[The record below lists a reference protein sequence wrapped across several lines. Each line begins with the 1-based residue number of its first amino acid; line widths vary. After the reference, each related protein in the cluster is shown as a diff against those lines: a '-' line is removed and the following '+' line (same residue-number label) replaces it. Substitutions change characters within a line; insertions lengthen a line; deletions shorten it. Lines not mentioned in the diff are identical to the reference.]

1 MMFGFGLLVLLFGGL
16 LVALL
21 QGGSGL
27 LSKAGDVDLSDLS
40 GLSGQGQQPSARE
53 VLDERLARGEI
64 SPEEYEAIRARIEQ

>member
-1 MMFGFGLLVLLFGGL
+1 MFGFGLLVLLFGGL

-27 LSKAGDVDLSDLS
+27 LSKAEDIDLS
-40 GLSGQGQQPSARE
+40 GLSAQRQQPSARQ

>member
-1 MMFGFGLLVLLFGGL
+1 MMFGFGLLVLLFFGGL
-16 LVALL
+16 FVALL

-27 LSKAGDVDLSDLS
+27 LSKAGDIDLS
-40 GLSGQGQQPSARE
+40 GLSGQRQQPTARQ